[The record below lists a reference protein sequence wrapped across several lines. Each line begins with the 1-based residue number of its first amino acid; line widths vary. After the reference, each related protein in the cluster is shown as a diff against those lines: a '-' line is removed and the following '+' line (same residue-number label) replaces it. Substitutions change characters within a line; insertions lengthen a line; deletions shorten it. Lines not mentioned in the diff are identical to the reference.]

1 MAAVVAIYSDRPVR
15 STVGVVVSVLGETCR
30 GGALFEKGVNGVE
43 VPQVDTR
50 PASSAGCGIFVLS
63 DRDRRVLLLLEQE
76 LLLDDPVWMARLSPL
91 LAGGPPPHR
100 SHWTAAWR
108 ALAWVAVLCGLLLIV
123 LSTGSSSP
131 WGLAVGTYLAGG
143 AVIALVTASG

>member
-1 MAAVVAIYSDRPVR
+1 M
-15 STVGVVVSVLGETCR
+15 
-30 GGALFEKGVNGVE
+30 
-43 VPQVDTR
+43 DTR
-50 PASSAGCGIFVLS
+50 AASSAGRGVLVLS

-91 LAGGPPPHR
+91 LAGGLAPHR

-131 WGLAVGTYLAGG
+131 WGLAVGMYLAGG
-143 AVIALVTASG
+143 AGIALLTASG